1 MIAAAIE
8 EAQRL
13 IDEDRIKEAAAVIIE
28 AVGEDPTREGLVE
41 TPGRIARMYAE
52 LFSGIDQDPS
62 EPLST
67 SFEEGYSGLVVL
79 KDIPFFSICEHHF
92 LPFYGSADVG
102 YAPNGRVVGASKL
115 ARALDILARRPQ
127 LQERLTDQLAD
138 AISGAIQPKGVAV
151 VVRAE
156 HQCMSLRGV
165 RKPGSRIVTSATRG
179 TLRTQAAATQE
190 FFAMLQER

>member
-179 TLRTQAAATQE
+179 TLRTQASATQE
-190 FFAMLQER
+190 LFAMLQER